1 METQA
6 TSEDVSLLAEVLNRI
21 YTCKSSLF
29 MRRMVLVS
37 TCSRCQQASESP
49 LHATFQ
55 CPLCVALL
63 EKASFFS
70 KKSHGTWNSLIDL
83 MEEVRRVLTVDELK
97 LLVVIM

>member
-55 CPLCVALL
+55 CPLCVGVGEGEFLFK
-63 EKASFFS
+63 EEPWYMEFF
-70 KKSHGTWNSLIDL
+70 D
-83 MEEVRRVLTVDELK
+83 
-97 LLVVIM
+97 